1 MPLALTRSFLFEFE
15 GTDSS
20 TSGSVTLANQVF
32 ARKSIDKLI
41 SDSEEPEHRLKKTLG
56 PWSLTG
62 LGIGAV
68 IGSGIFTVVG
78 TAIAGQKF
86 NTSSILNAPLA
97 EYLVH
102 HAATL
107 GRPGAGPALAISL
120 VLVAIVCAFT
130 GLCYAELA
138 SMIPIAGSAY
148 TYTYATMGELIAWII
163 GWDLILEYAVSNM
176 AVSVGFAAHMVA
188 TFSWFGWHPA
198 LRWIT
203 PAYLPGGLTDLQNN
217 VLYAPGWH
225 FGFNLPAFLIVML
238 LTVVLVRGIRE
249 SAETNNVMVILKIAA
264 ILTFV
269 FVGMRFIHP
278 ANYHPFAP
286 EGWPGVLTG
295 GSIIFFTYIG
305 FDSVSTAAEEAR
317 NPQRDLPIGII
328 ATLIVCTVLY
338 IAVAVVLTGIVP
350 WQTLIDD
357 AAPVVNS
364 MSKLA
369 GTTKS
374 ALLHWTELAVLFG
387 AMMGMIS
394 SLLVFQLG
402 QARVWFSMSR
412 DGLLPKLFSRVHPRF
427 RTPATATWIA
437 GFLVGIPGGI
447 LDIGTLSDLS
457 NIGTLFAFVL
467 VSIGVIILRYKQP
480 ERRRGFRA
488 PGGLAAPILS
498 VVFCVLLMAGL
509 PILTWLRFFVWLI
522 IGLTVYVLYSRHRS
536 EFSPRNAEPT
546 LNATSKR

>member
-1 MPLALTRSFLFEFE
+1 M
-15 GTDSS
+15 
-20 TSGSVTLANQVF
+20 
-32 ARKSIDKLI
+32 
-41 SDSEEPEHRLKKTLG
+41 
-56 PWSLTG
+56 
-62 LGIGAV
+62 IGA
-68 IGSGIFTVVG
+68 GIFTVIG

-86 NTSSILNAPLA
+86 DTSSILNAPVA
-97 EYLVH
+97 DYLVH
-102 HAATL
+102 HTATL

-120 VLVAIVCAFT
+120 MLVAIVCAFT

-203 PAYLPGGLTDLQNN
+203 PAYLPGGLSDLQGN
-217 VLYAPGWH
+217 VLYSPGWH

-264 ILTFV
+264 ILAFV
-269 FVGMRFIHP
+269 FVGMRFIHS

-338 IAVAVVLTGIVP
+338 IAVAIVLTGIVP
-350 WQTLIDD
+350 WHTLIDD

-412 DGLLPKLFSRVHPRF
+412 DRLLPTMFSRVHPRF

-467 VSIGVIILRYKQP
+467 VSIGVIILRRKQP
-480 ERRRGFRA
+480 ERHRGFRA

-498 VVFCVLLMAGL
+498 VVFCVLLMSGL

-522 IGLTVYVLYSRHRS
+522 IGLTVYMLYSRHRS
-536 EFSPRNAEPT
+536 EFSPRNAEPM
-546 LNATSKR
+546 LNAPTKQ